1 MRLPNKVQILSN
13 GKCEIDID
21 IENRRELNKIKERH
35 RAAVIDKT
43 KDYILAGGFEV
54 DVTRTN
60 HGHGRVKRITIIN
73 CYPALAMF
81 DYRTVCAENN
91 VIISIGDEK
100 IDLNEIVSLAQML
113 GAGYDKEYVTEYN
126 NAVARLIL
134 VKFSFKN
141 KDAVKLNIDLDYKK
155 LSKEE
160 EEWFNKVMGKA
171 LTEDR

>member
-1 MRLPNKVQILSN
+1 MRLYNKVQILSN

-141 KDAVKLNIDLDYKK
+141 KDAVKLNIDLNYKK
-155 LSKEE
+155 LDKEE

>member
-13 GKCEIDID
+13 GKCEIDVD

-81 DYRTVCAENN
+81 DYRTVSARTN

-113 GAGYDKEYVTEYN
+113 DAGYDKEYVTEYN
-126 NAVARLIL
+126 NAVARLAMIRL
-134 VKFSFKN
+134 NYSN
-141 KDAVKLNIDLDYKK
+141 RGAIKLEIDIDYKK
-155 LSKEE
+155 INKEE
-160 EEWFNKVMGKA
+160 EERLNQILKDAFG
-171 LTEDR
+171 L

>member
-13 GKCEIDID
+13 GKCEIDVD

-113 GAGYDKEYVTEYN
+113 DAGYDKEYVTEYN
-126 NAVARLIL
+126 NAVARLAMTRLNYSNRGAI
-134 VKFSFKN
+134 
-141 KDAVKLNIDLDYKK
+141 KLEIDIDYKK
-155 LSKEE
+155 INKEE
-160 EEWFNKVMGKA
+160 EERLNQILKDAFG
-171 LTEDR
+171 L